1 MGSCHNRDR
10 LAAVLLFLAEAA
22 GISLLKDSGVY
33 KGLPA
38 TLISEAELESRNI
51 ALLEASVGQAA
62 DAQFLP
68 SLQWLVCDNVQ
79 VLNSDTKAR
88 LLPAMSNL
96 TQKGV
101 NKPSAAQQ
109 AA

>member
-1 MGSCHNRDR
+1 M
-10 LAAVLLFLAEAA
+10 LLFLAEAA